1 MNYSPSSRLASDIYP
16 LIRRLK
22 LPTVFQE
29 LLVGRGGRPIT
40 GLTSLLAWR
49 CPVRGAASR
58 PVKPQRR
65 LSRTFAR
72 NGPPRCGCPIHAS
85 FVRGGPVSW
94 DAYGPCGCGLSCV
107 ETLEPRF
114 GPPCLSTGPSL
125 DPLGYAICSAL
136 LARAR
141 RRLETLAEGAL
152 ALQLGQAARR
162 TSGNHP
168 ARSPP
173 LSSLASLVE
182 RTVANVQDLPPCDR
196 AAQGR
201 SLRLFILRYRS
212 LLSRYPTLLD
222 KVNKVIR
229 H

>member
-16 LIRRLK
+16 LIRHLK
-22 LPTVFQE
+22 LPIVFQR
-29 LLVGRGGRPIT
+29 LLAGRGGGPIT
-40 GLTSLLAWR
+40 GLTSLFAWR
-49 CPVRGAASR
+49 CSDRGVALGPA
-58 PVKPQRR
+58 KPRWR
-65 LSRTFAR
+65 LSRTSAR
-72 NGPPRCGCPIHAS
+72 NGPPLCGCPIHAS
-85 FVRGGPVSW
+85 FVRSGPVSW
-94 DAYGPCGCGLSCV
+94 DAYGRCSCGLSCV

-152 ALQLGQAARR
+152 ALQLRRAAHQ
-162 TSGNHP
+162 TSGDHA

-173 LSSLASLVE
+173 PSSLASLVE

-196 AAQGR
+196 TVQGR
-201 SLRLFILRYRS
+201 SLRLLILRYRS
-212 LLSRYPTLLD
+212 LLSGTQHRST
-222 KVNKVIR
+222 R
-229 H
+229 

>member
-1 MNYSPSSRLASDIYP
+1 M
-16 LIRRLK
+16 K
-22 LPTVFQE
+22 
-29 LLVGRGGRPIT
+29 
-40 GLTSLLAWR
+40 GLTSLLSWR
-49 CPVRGAASR
+49 GISGGVVSRAAGLR
-58 PVKPQRR
+58 RR
-65 LSRTFAR
+65 LSRIPAR
-72 NGPPRCGCPIHAS
+72 SRPPPCGCPIHAS
-85 FVRGGPVSW
+85 FARRGPFSW
-94 DAYGPCGCGLSCV
+94 DAFGRCSCGLPCL
-107 ETLEPRF
+107 ETLEPRP
-114 GPPCLSTGPSL
+114 GPPCLSTGPGL
-125 DPLGYAICSAL
+125 APLGYVGSAL

-152 ALQLGQAARR
+152 ALQLGRAARR

-173 LSSLASLVE
+173 PSSLASLVE

-212 LLSRYPTLLD
+212 LLSQYPTLLD

>member
-72 NGPPRCGCPIHAS
+72 SGPPRCGCPIHAS

-94 DAYGPCGCGLSCV
+94 DAYGRCGCGLSCV

-152 ALQLGQAARR
+152 ALQLGRAARR

-173 LSSLASLVE
+173 PSSLASLVE

-229 H
+229 R

>member
-1 MNYSPSSRLASDIYP
+1 MNYSPSSRLTSETYP
-16 LIRRLK
+16 LIRHLK
-22 LPTVFQE
+22 LPTVFQR
-29 LLVGRGGRPIT
+29 LLAGRGGRPIT
-40 GLTSLLAWR
+40 GPTSLFAWR
-49 CPVRGAASR
+49 GSSRGVALGPA
-58 PVKPQRR
+58 KPRRR
-65 LSRTFAR
+65 LSRTSAR
-72 NGPPRCGCPIHAS
+72 NGPPLCGCPIHAS
-85 FVRGGPVSW
+85 FVRSGPVSW
-94 DAYGPCGCGLSCV
+94 DAYGRCSCGLSCV

-114 GPPCLSTGPSL
+114 GPPCLSTGPNL

-152 ALQLGQAARR
+152 ALQLRR
-162 TSGNHP
+162 APHQTSGDH
-168 ARSPP
+168 ATRSPP
-173 LSSLASLVE
+173 PSSLASLVE

-212 LLSRYPTLLD
+212 LLPRYPTLLD

>member
-1 MNYSPSSRLASDIYP
+1 MNYPPSPRLTLGAYP

-22 LPTVFQE
+22 LPPVFQ
-29 LLVGRGGRPIT
+29 RPPAGPGKRPLK
-40 GLTSLLAWR
+40 GLTSLLSWCGFA
-49 CPVRGAASR
+49 RGVAPR
-58 PVKPQRR
+58 PAELRRR
-65 LSRTFAR
+65 LSRTSAR
-72 NGPPRCGCPIHAS
+72 NRPPLCGCPIHAS
-85 FVRGGPVSW
+85 FVRSGPVSW
-94 DAYGPCGCGLSCV
+94 DAYGRCSCGLSCV

-173 LSSLASLVE
+173 PSSLASLVE

-196 AAQGR
+196 TVQGR
-201 SLRLFILRYRS
+201 SLRLLILRYRS
-212 LLSRYPTLLD
+212 LLSGTQHRST
-222 KVNKVIR
+222 R
-229 H
+229 

>member
-16 LIRRLK
+16 LIRHLK
-22 LPTVFQE
+22 LPTVFQR
-29 LLVGRGGRPIT
+29 LLAGRGGGPIT
-40 GLTSLLAWR
+40 GLTSLFAWR
-49 CPVRGAASR
+49 CSVRGVALGPA
-58 PVKPQRR
+58 KPRRR
-65 LSRTFAR
+65 LSRTSAR
-72 NGPPRCGCPIHAS
+72 NGPPLCGCPIHAS
-85 FVRGGPVSW
+85 FVRSGPVSW
-94 DAYGPCGCGLSCV
+94 DAYGRCSCGLSCV

-114 GPPCLSTGPSL
+114 GPPCLSTGPNL

-152 ALQLGQAARR
+152 ALQLRRAARR
-162 TSGNHP
+162 TSGDHP

-173 LSSLASLVE
+173 PSSLASLVE

-201 SLRLFILRYRS
+201 SLRLFILRYRG
-212 LLSRYPTLLD
+212 LLSQYPTLLD

>member
-1 MNYSPSSRLASDIYP
+1 MNYSPSSRLASEIYP
-16 LIRRLK
+16 LIRRSK
-22 LPTVFQE
+22 LPTVFQG
-29 LLVGRGGRPIT
+29 LLAGRGGRPIT

-49 CPVRGAASR
+49 CPVRGAASGPAKR
-58 PVKPQRR
+58 RRR

-85 FVRGGPVSW
+85 FVRSGPVSW
-94 DAYGPCGCGLSCV
+94 DAYGRCSCGLSCV

-162 TSGNHP
+162 TDGNYP

-173 LSSLASLVE
+173 PSSLASLVE

>member
-22 LPTVFQE
+22 LPTVFQR
-29 LLVGRGGRPIT
+29 LLAGRGGRPIT

-49 CPVRGAASR
+49 CPVRGVAFGPA
-58 PVKPQRR
+58 KPRRR
-65 LSRTFAR
+65 LSRTSAR
-72 NGPPRCGCPIHAS
+72 NGPPLCGCPIHAS
-85 FVRGGPVSW
+85 FVRSGPVSW
-94 DAYGPCGCGLSCV
+94 DAYGRCSCGLSCV

-114 GPPCLSTGPSL
+114 GPPCLSTGPNL

-152 ALQLGQAARR
+152 ALQLRRAARR
-162 TSGNHP
+162 TSGDHA

-173 LSSLASLVE
+173 PSSLASLVE
-182 RTVANVQDLPPCDR
+182 RTVANVQDLPPRDR
-196 AAQGR
+196 TAQGR
-201 SLRLFILRYRS
+201 SLRLFILRYRG
-212 LLSRYPTLLD
+212 LLPRYPALLN
-222 KVNKVIR
+222 KVNKAIR
-229 H
+229 R

>member
-1 MNYSPSSRLASDIYP
+1 MVHMSSRDLQTKPPQLAALAERCPTLRKVALKGRSESFPILAASLRYVP

-29 LLVGRGGRPIT
+29 LLAGRGGRPIT

-94 DAYGPCGCGLSCV
+94 DAYGRCGCGLLPV
-107 ETLEPRF
+107 ETLEPLAC
-114 GPPCLSTGPSL
+114 PL
-125 DPLGYAICSAL
+125 DPA
-136 LARAR
+136 
-141 RRLETLAEGAL
+141 
-152 ALQLGQAARR
+152 
-162 TSGNHP
+162 
-168 ARSPP
+168 
-173 LSSLASLVE
+173 
-182 RTVANVQDLPPCDR
+182 
-196 AAQGR
+196 
-201 SLRLFILRYRS
+201 
-212 LLSRYPTLLD
+212 
-222 KVNKVIR
+222 
-229 H
+229 

>member
-1 MNYSPSSRLASDIYP
+1 MNYSPSLRLASDIYP
-16 LIRRLK
+16 LIRRSK
-22 LPTVFQE
+22 LPTVFQG
-29 LLVGRGGRPIT
+29 LLTGRGGRPIRV
-40 GLTSLLAWR
+40 LASLLAWR
-49 CPVRGAASR
+49 CPVRGAASGPAKR
-58 PVKPQRR
+58 RRR

-85 FVRGGPVSW
+85 FVRSGPVSW
-94 DAYGPCGCGLSCV
+94 DAYGRCSCGLSCV

-152 ALQLGQAARR
+152 ALQLGRAARR

-173 LSSLASLVE
+173 PSSLASLVE

-212 LLSRYPTLLD
+212 LLSQYPTLLD

>member
-29 LLVGRGGRPIT
+29 LLAGRGGRPIT

-85 FVRGGPVSW
+85 FVRSGPVSW
-94 DAYGPCGCGLSCV
+94 DAYGRCSCGLSCV

-152 ALQLGQAARR
+152 ALQLGRAARR

-173 LSSLASLVE
+173 PSSLASLVE

>member
-1 MNYSPSSRLASDIYP
+1 MNYSPSSRLASEIYP
-16 LIRRLK
+16 LIRRSK
-22 LPTVFQE
+22 LPTVFQG
-29 LLVGRGGRPIT
+29 LLTERGGRPIR
-40 GLTSLLAWR
+40 GLASLLAWR

-94 DAYGPCGCGLSCV
+94 DAYGRCGCGLSCV

-168 ARSPP
+168 VRSPP

-201 SLRLFILRYRS
+201 SLRLFILRYRG
-212 LLSRYPTLLD
+212 LLSQYPTLLD
-222 KVNKVIR
+222 KVNKIIR

>member
-1 MNYSPSSRLASDIYP
+1 MNYSPSSRLTSETYP
-16 LIRRLK
+16 LIRHLK
-22 LPTVFQE
+22 LPTVFQR
-29 LLVGRGGRPIT
+29 LLAGRGGGPIT
-40 GLTSLLAWR
+40 GLTSLFAWR
-49 CPVRGAASR
+49 GSGRGVALGPA
-58 PVKPQRR
+58 KPRRR
-65 LSRTFAR
+65 LSRTSAR
-72 NGPPRCGCPIHAS
+72 NGPPLCGCPIHAS
-85 FVRGGPVSW
+85 FVRSGPVSW
-94 DAYGPCGCGLSCV
+94 DAYGRCSCGLSCV

-201 SLRLFILRYRS
+201 SLRLFILRYRG
-212 LLSRYPTLLD
+212 LLSQYPTLLD
-222 KVNKVIR
+222 KVNKIIR

>member
-1 MNYSPSSRLASDIYP
+1 MNYSPSSRLTSETYP
-16 LIRRLK
+16 LIRHLK
-22 LPTVFQE
+22 LPTVFQS
-29 LLVGRGGRPIT
+29 LLAGRGGRPVT
-40 GLTSLLAWR
+40 GLTSLFAWR
-49 CPVRGAASR
+49 SSGRGVALGPAELR
-58 PVKPQRR
+58 RR
-65 LSRTFAR
+65 LSRTSAR
-72 NGPPRCGCPIHAS
+72 NRPPLCGCPIHAS
-85 FVRGGPVSW
+85 FVRREPFSW
-94 DAYGPCGCGLSCV
+94 DAYGRCSCSLSCF
-107 ETLEPRF
+107 ETLEPRP
-114 GPPCLSTGPSL
+114 GPPCLSTGPNL

-152 ALQLGQAARR
+152 ALQLGRAARR

-173 LSSLASLVE
+173 PSSLASLVE

-201 SLRLFILRYRS
+201 SLRLFILRYRN